1 MRPSAIAPVALLAL
15 SCSAT
20 APPPRPIHPG
30 APVDAGAPDAATP
43 AVAPP
48 PPDALLAVTAAL
60 SGLEPVSADAAPW
73 VPPAALRAVLRASGE
88 LPLPGAPSREGDR
101 VTWTLLLPSSVP
113 PTAAASACAAVTSD
127 PHLACASDR
136 VEHVGRLRDRV
147 VVAWREPS
155 VPQVVSR
162 YQPLRALS
170 RLGRGVCLVSA
181 QQTAETIDL
190 TVRADDA
197 PSLGETLA
205 LMTVSPGLRALITV
219 RVEPQGDALLATL
232 SWPSARATTTEL
244 GDDPWP
250 PRCNGALDLAA
261 SLPAGTLPVARSFVA
276 GARSQGAVLTAGRA
290 AWVVTAGD
298 RIARSTVSAVDEGGV
313 TLQRPG
319 AARPLRLRWRP

>member
-1 MRPSAIAPVALLAL
+1 MRPRAIAPVALLAL
-15 SCSAT
+15 SCSAS
-20 APPPRPIHPG
+20 APPPRPLHSS
-30 APVDAGAPDAATP
+30 ASVDAGTPAAVTP

-48 PPDALLAVTAAL
+48 PPDALRAVTATL
-60 SGLEPVSADAAPW
+60 PGLEPVSADAAPW
-73 VPPAALRAVLRASGE
+73 IPSTALRAVLRASGE

-101 VTWTLLLPSSVP
+101 VTWTLLLPSSVA

-155 VPQVVSR
+155 VRQVVSR

-197 PSLGETLA
+197 PALGETLA

-232 SWPSARATTTEL
+232 SWPSIRATTTDL

-250 PRCNGALDLAA
+250 PRCNGALDLAS
-261 SLPAGTLPVARSFVA
+261 SLPTGTLPVARSFVA
-276 GARSQGAVLTAGRA
+276 GTRSQGAVLTAGRT
-290 AWVVTAGD
+290 AWVATVGD

-313 TLQRPG
+313 TVRRPG
-319 AARPLRLRWRP
+319 VARPLRLRWRP

>member
-1 MRPSAIAPVALLAL
+1 MRPGAIAPVALLAL
-15 SCSAT
+15 SCSAS
-20 APPPRPIHPG
+20 APPPRPA
-30 APVDAGAPDAATP
+30 APSTAVDAATP
-43 AVAPP
+43 AAAVVAPP
-48 PPDALLAVTAAL
+48 PPDALRTVTAAL
-60 SGLEPVSADAAPW
+60 PGLEPVSADVAPW
-73 VPPAALRAVLRASGE
+73 IPSTALRAVLRAAGE
-88 LPLPGAPSREGDR
+88 LPLPGAPSREGDG
-101 VTWTLLLPSSVP
+101 VTWVLLLPSSVAP
-113 PTAAASACAAVTSD
+113 ADAASACAAVTSD

-155 VPQVVSR
+155 APQVVSR

-181 QQTAETIDL
+181 QETAETLDL

-197 PSLGETLA
+197 PALGETLA

-219 RVEPQGDALLATL
+219 RVEPQGEALLATL
-232 SWPSARATTTEL
+232 SWPSTRATTTGL

-276 GARSQGAVLTAGRA
+276 GERSQGAVLTAGRV
-290 AWVVTAGD
+290 AWVVTVGD

-319 AARPLRLRWRP
+319 VARPLRLRWRP